1 MSLEA
6 WFLATASAATIW
18 AIISVAAKKLMEDGS
33 GLAYT
38 YLYSLLALIFYTPA
52 FLYFLT
58 IETVSF
64 TPLVAVAVL
73 TSGLANIVAF
83 LAYNYSIKLGELST
97 VIPFTKLNPVF
108 TGILAAVFLSETITY
123 INAAGILLVTAGS
136 YVILKDD
143 DHDLLDPIR
152 RFKAS
157 EAPKLA
163 AASALVFSIAA
174 IADRF
179 ATQTVSPKIY
189 TYLIYLFMTA
199 GLTIYIFMKERDVFG
214 EAKRNFLRDKTLYTL
229 TGLGA
234 AIASYLIFF
243 SFSRAEAS
251 RVIPVLQVQ
260 VFMSVLAGVFIFNE
274 QNLKEKAI
282 GSVILVAG
290 VAMTV
295 I

>member
-1 MSLEA
+1 METWL
-6 WFLATASAATIW
+6 LATAAAATIW
-18 AIISVAAKKLMEDGS
+18 AVISIAAKKLMQKSS

-38 YLYSLLALIFYTPA
+38 YLYSFIALILYTPV

-58 IETVSF
+58 TETVAF
-64 TPLVAVAVL
+64 TPVIL
-73 TSGLANIVAF
+73 TAFVVSGLANIIAF
-83 LAYNYSIKLGELST
+83 LFYNKSIKLGELST

-108 TGILAAVFLSETITY
+108 TGILAAAFLAETITAV
-123 INAAGILLVTAGS
+123 NGAGIILVTVGS

-143 DHDLLDPIR
+143 EHGLLDPIR

-157 EAPKLA
+157 DAPKLG

-179 ATQTVSPKIY
+179 ATQTISPKIY

-199 GLTIYIFMKERDVFG
+199 GLTLYIYAQEEKVFTEARENFMA
-214 EAKRNFLRDKTLYTL
+214 AKKLYTL

-234 AIASYLIFF
+234 VIASYLIFY
-243 SFSRAEAS
+243 SFSQAEAS
-251 RVIPVLQVQ
+251 KVIPVMQLQV
-260 VFMSVLAGVFIFNE
+260 FISVIAGITLFKEGNI
-274 QNLKEKAI
+274 KEKII
-282 GSVILVAG
+282 GSTILVTG
-290 VAMTV
+290 VIMTA